1 MKISNTIKIK
11 SGKELKLYGG
21 QKHSNKNTIRYFCEH
36 ADFFTN
42 IESSFSITAV
52 CF

>member
-36 ADFFTN
+36 ADFFYEHREF
-42 IESSFSITAV
+42 ISITAV